1 LNLFFT
7 IDVSHLSL
15 QMSDMTTTVISRTR
29 SSTVEGITLA
39 GDEQPG
45 KHISQLTP
53 INASWVLRIDLSGL
67 SETPNAA
74 TNGRIDRS
82 TGVFDLLEGDV
93 ANIERYGSIDWLG
106 DVAHGL
112 LDPIRRR
119 GRLWTPREGSKA
131 DWATAPLDPE
141 RWEEVQPGAPIES
154 RIYEYHTT
162 FPNPGFL
169 ITKMCRKSR
178 QSKTSR
184 GAVLSAATFRK
195 RIAERDQC
203 CVVSGIYH
211 DDDLDDCIA
220 SHLIPKRLGEVV
232 RHITQRYVDIPGLE
246 FDGGIFDPRIGI
258 LLENTVDRKVDRFA
272 MGFYHPQVGTY
283 SSTAAKD

>member
-1 LNLFFT
+1 
-7 IDVSHLSL
+7 
-15 QMSDMTTTVISRTR
+15 MATTDTSRTR
-29 SSTVEGITLA
+29 FPAVEGIRS
-39 GDEQPG
+39 GDEQSG
-45 KHISQLTP
+45 KHTNQPTP
-53 INASWVLRIDLSGL
+53 INASWVLRIDLSRL

-74 TNGRIDRS
+74 TAGRIDGS
-82 TGVFDLLEGDV
+82 TGVLDLLEGDV
-93 ANIERYGSIDWLG
+93 ANMERYGSVDWLG

-119 GRLWTPREGSKA
+119 GRLWTPKNSNKA

-141 RWEEVQPGAPIES
+141 SWEEVQPGAPIES
-154 RIYEYHTT
+154 RIYEYRTT

-169 ITKMCRKSR
+169 ITKMCHKSR

-195 RIAERDQC
+195 KIVERDQC

-220 SHLIPKRLGEVV
+220 SHLIPKRLGGVV
-232 RHITQRYVDIPGLE
+232 GYITQRYVDIPGLE

-258 LLENTVDRKVDRFA
+258 LLENTVHRKVDRFA
-272 MGFYHPQVGTY
+272 MGFYHPQVSTY